1 MADNS
6 KKKKI
11 IVIAV
16 AFLLVIAGIVAF
28 LLYRNSIKAT
38 TMRILRLEGSV
49 SLQEDG
55 ALKSVKENLRLVS
68 GNVLDTS
75 DESLVSI
82 GLDEVKIVTL
92 DELSRA
98 EFNQNGKYLN
108 LDLTKGSLFFE
119 VDKPLA
125 EDETFEIETSTMIV
139 GIRGTSGWVSV
150 DGENE
155 SLIITDG
162 HVHVIG
168 TNPVTGEVKE
178 VDVNAGQR
186 LIVYLYNDRE
196 VDSIMFELEDV
207 TEHELS
213 KFVINILRNK
223 ASLLDKVIAATGW
236 DRDYI
241 LGISDADPE
250 PDPDDDPNTTQVA
263 DADPEPD
270 PEPEPEPD
278 PVIPDVGGND
288 DPNPA
293 QDNNGN
299 NNPGNN
305 NNTNNN
311 NNNNNNGNNTGVT
324 TADTLVTAPVTR
336 TELEKQIDAAKA
348 QIVSINANGTYTLA
362 DNTVFD
368 PAYYG
373 QAYPDVVAQ
382 YGNTSEALLAHYVAT
397 GQGEGRYA
405 SQAEQDAAKLAED
418 IARLEAQRVA
428 DEANSANNN
437 QNTNN
442 TNNNQLAQNQQQQQ
456 QQQQQQA
463 TPSANQVSNGAVTF
477 TSGSQATYDDATGM
491 VTITS
496 GNTTG
501 SATTATI
508 PQQIEVSPNTYQQ
521 LTIGNVAI
529 DPNSGVNTVDV
540 SSTNSTPNQ
549 IGTWLSTQNN
559 AGNSYTVVDSP
570 MEYSVGLS
578 LNPGTN
584 NPVIADVDTNVS
596 NNLATAQNILTDA
609 MIKGEIDLVSIGT
622 VGITYSGGTYTI
634 TDGPQVNHS
643 NLTFDTANSNASQLV
658 FTTGGNLPN
667 QTTYTISSDGTITT
681 T

>member
-1 MADNS
+1 MS
-6 KKKKI
+6 KKKIAI
-11 IVIAV
+11 IVFAILV
-16 AFLLVIAGIVAF
+16 IIGVVVFFLLRGRI
-28 LLYRNSIKAT
+28 SAT

-55 ALKSVKENLRLVS
+55 ALKTVKENLRLVS

-82 GLDEVKIVTL
+82 GLDEAKIVTL

-98 EFNQNGKYLN
+98 EFNQSGKYLS

-162 HVHVIG
+162 HVHVVG

-178 VDVNAGQR
+178 VEVNAGQR

-196 VDSIMFELEDV
+196 VDSIMFELEDI

-250 PDPDDDPNTTQVA
+250 PDPDDDPNTPQVA

-270 PEPEPEPD
+270 PEPEPEPEPD

-305 NNTNNN
+305 NNNNN
-311 NNNNNNGNNTGVT
+311 NNNIGVT

-336 TELEKQIDAAKA
+336 TELEKQIDAARA
-348 QIVSINANGTYTLA
+348 QISTNNADGTYILA
-362 DNTVFD
+362 DGTLFD
-368 PAYYG
+368 PVYYG
-373 QAYPDVVAQ
+373 QTYPDVVAQ

-397 GQGEGRYA
+397 GQDEGRYA
-405 SQAEQDAAKLAED
+405 SRPEQDAAELAED

-428 DEANSANNN
+428 DEANAVNNN
-437 QNTNN
+437 NT
-442 TNNNQLAQNQQQQQ
+442 TNQQAPAQQQQQ
-456 QQQQQQA
+456 QQQPQQQQQNQNTNRVVNGNVTLTNGASA
-463 TPSANQVSNGAVTF
+463 TYANGTLTITGADTNSNGVATLPANITDENGQQVNVDLRSVT
-477 TSGSQATYDDATGM
+477 
-491 VTITS
+491 V
-496 GNTTG
+496 
-501 SATTATI
+501 
-508 PQQIEVSPNTYQQ
+508 
-521 LTIGNVAI
+521 
-529 DPNSGVNTVDV
+529 DPNSNVGTLDISQINAPVGNIYSFFQDPNMSTVSLV
-540 SSTNSTPNQ
+540 SSPVTYTQSVAITPA
-549 IGTWLSTQNN
+549 GTTSGT
-559 AGNSYTVVDSP
+559 
-570 MEYSVGLS
+570 YSVHTDITAGSTANLDAFKDEIVKMYRNYTQITS
-578 LNPGTN
+578 LTYGNANVYVALNAKGT
-584 NPVIADVDTNVS
+584 PAYYFT
-596 NNLATAQNILTDA
+596 
-609 MIKGEIDLVSIGT
+609 IGQT
-622 VGITYSGGTYTI
+622 TYSDYSY
-634 TDGPQVNHS
+634 D
-643 NLTFDTANSNASQLV
+643 SNASSPTTAV
-658 FTTGGNLPN
+658 FTSVNAQNP
-667 QTTYTISSDGTITT
+667 TITVNADGSITT
-681 T
+681 TP